1 MVISRISVMIAP
13 PPQTPRATGTH
24 FYRYGSSDYPER
36 LEALMLHNA
45 MYIPSAS
52 QLNDLRD
59 VRPRLHRPSLGEW
72 VAFMKSLSDRG
83 LAVVPAQEH
92 ARRIGALADSLGID
106 EMLDIASRMAHD
118 MMTKFRVY
126 SMSKRWDNLSM
137 WEWYGSKHRGY
148 CLEFANAQFF
158 APAREVVY
166 DNSFVMDFRDETHR
180 TANWFFYKSPD
191 WSNEEE
197 VRLVL
202 PKSLGG
208 PLFKMPAGLLTRVI
222 LGKDVSTSDVERIK
236 TWGTTSVPPLP
247 VVTTKWDPFQLC
259 LTIV

>member
-1 MVISRISVMIAP
+1 MIP
-13 PPQTPRATGTH
+13 PPPETPRATGPH
-24 FYRYGSSDYPER
+24 FYRYGSGDYPER

-52 QLNDLRD
+52 ELNDLRD
-59 VRPRLHRPSLGEW
+59 VRPRLHRPLRPEW
-72 VAFMKSLSDRG
+72 VAFMKSLSEKG
-83 LAVVPAQEH
+83 LALVPPEEH
-92 ARRIGALADSLGID
+92 ARRIDDIVDSLGID

-137 WEWYGSKHRGY
+137 WEWYASRHRGY
-148 CLEFANAQFF
+148 CLEFANAEFF
-158 APAREVVY
+158 HPAREVVY
-166 DNSFVMDFRDETHR
+166 DNSFVMDISDEAHR

-202 PKSLGG
+202 PARLGG
-208 PLFKMPAGLLTRVI
+208 PVFKMPPGLLTRVI
-222 LGKDVSTSDVERIK
+222 LGKDVPTADVERFR
-236 TWGTTSVPPLP
+236 TWGTRTAPPLP
-247 VVTTKWDPFQLC
+247 VVTTKWDPFQLR
-259 LTIV
+259 LIVV